1 MTKREYNKQLKEYV
15 KNCRAGKLGQGST
28 MVYNIKHSRYTL
40 QEVYTEWRKQQKE
53 EEKKVK

>member
-15 KNCRAGKLGQGST
+15 KNVRDGKLGQGST
-28 MVYNIKHSRYTL
+28 MMYNIKHSRYTL
-40 QEVYTEWRKQQKE
+40 EEVYKEWRNQQK

>member
-15 KNCRAGKLGQGST
+15 KSVRAGKLGHGST
-28 MVYNIKHSRYTL
+28 MIYNIQHSIYSL

-53 EEKKVK
+53 EKKVK

>member
-15 KNCRAGKLGQGST
+15 KNVRAGKLGKGST
-28 MVYNIKHSRYTL
+28 MVYNIKHSRYSL

-53 EEKKVK
+53 EKKVK